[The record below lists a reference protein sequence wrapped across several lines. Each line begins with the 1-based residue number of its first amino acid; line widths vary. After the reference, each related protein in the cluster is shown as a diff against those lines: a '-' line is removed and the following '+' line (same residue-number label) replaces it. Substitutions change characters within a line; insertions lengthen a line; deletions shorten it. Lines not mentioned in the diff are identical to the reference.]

1 MVRYSER
8 LDKIMKNNLKNELK
22 DNYTIIPNV
31 LIRDNSVSDRARF
44 IFCLLASKPDD
55 WIFYNRALARELNY
69 SVDTL
74 RKYIN
79 ELIRKGWIE
88 KYEYPFKANDYILK
102 ATNSKVSGK
111 TRHGNNPTP
120 EKSDTYKEI
129 PTQRNT
135 LNKEIRLEEHK
146 NIFNS
151 ARKLYPDTKRGNETE
166 FEDFKKKHKD
176 WQGVLPL
183 LEPAIKRQIE
193 WRQSDEWRPEWK
205 AFKTWLSNRSWEDEI
220 PIKSISIIS
229 HVPT

>member
-102 ATNSKVSGK
+102 ATNSILLRY
-111 TRHGNNPTP
+111 TPT
-120 EKSDTYKEI
+120 TV
-129 PTQRNT
+129 
-135 LNKEIRLEEHK
+135 
-146 NIFNS
+146 F
-151 ARKLYPDTKRGNETE
+151 
-166 FEDFKKKHKD
+166 
-176 WQGVLPL
+176 QGV
-183 LEPAIKRQIE
+183 Q
-193 WRQSDEWRPEWK
+193 
-205 AFKTWLSNRSWEDEI
+205 RSFGVGNWPDRRNLRVCFRW
-220 PIKSISIIS
+220 SGQ
-229 HVPT
+229 